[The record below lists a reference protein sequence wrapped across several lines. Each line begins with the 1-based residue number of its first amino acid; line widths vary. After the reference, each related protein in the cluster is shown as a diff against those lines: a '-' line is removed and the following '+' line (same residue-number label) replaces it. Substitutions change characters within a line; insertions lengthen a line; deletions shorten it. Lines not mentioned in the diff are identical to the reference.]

1 MKTLLR
7 TKLSYLILSGI
18 IIAIALLFFNYTW
31 SFGFILGFVFSFITV
46 GITESQI
53 DSVLFNNKKGIRN
66 YIGFIIGNMV
76 YVIPFLL
83 SIFFYQY
90 FNIIFVAF
98 GLLYFKYFMFI
109 QEIFF
114 KKREANVKQ

>member
-7 TKLSYLILSGI
+7 TKLHYLILSGI

-114 KKREANVKQ
+114 KKRETNVKQ

>member
-31 SFGFILGFVFSFITV
+31 SFGFILGFAFSFITV

-53 DSVLFNNKKGIRN
+53 DSVLFNNRKGIRN

-83 SIFFYQY
+83 AIFFYQY

-114 KKREANVKQ
+114 KKRETNVKQ

>member
-7 TKLSYLILSGI
+7 TKLKYLILTGI

-31 SFGFILGFVFSFITV
+31 SFGFVLGFIFSFITV
-46 GITESQI
+46 KITESQI
-53 DSVLFNNKKGIRN
+53 DSVLFNQKKGIQN
-66 YIGFIIGNMV
+66 YIGFILGNMV
-76 YVIPFLL
+76 FVIPFIISILL
-83 SIFFYQY
+83 SSY

-109 QEIFF
+109 QESFF
-114 KKREANVKQ
+114 NKRETNVRK

>member
-76 YVIPFLL
+76 YIIPFLL

-114 KKREANVKQ
+114 KKRETNVKQ

>member
-1 MKTLLR
+1 MKALLR
-7 TKLSYLILSGI
+7 TKLRFLIITGI

-114 KKREANVKQ
+114 KKRESNVKQ

>member
-18 IIAIALLFFNYTW
+18 IIAVALLFFNYTW

-114 KKREANVKQ
+114 KKRETNVKQ

>member
-7 TKLSYLILSGI
+7 TKLRYLILSGI
-18 IIAIALLFFNYTW
+18 IIAIALLFFNFTW

-114 KKREANVKQ
+114 KKRETNVKQ

>member
-114 KKREANVKQ
+114 KKRETNVKQ

>member
-1 MKTLLR
+1 MRTLLR
-7 TKLSYLILSGI
+7 TKLRYLILSGI

-31 SFGFILGFVFSFITV
+31 SFGFILGFAFSFITV

-76 YVIPFLL
+76 YVVPFLL
-83 SIFFYQY
+83 AIYFSQY
-90 FNIIFVAF
+90 FNVIFVAF
-98 GLLYFKYFMFI
+98 GLLYFKYFMYI

-114 KKREANVKQ
+114 KKRETNVKQ

>member
-7 TKLSYLILSGI
+7 TKLRYLILSGI

-31 SFGFILGFVFSFITV
+31 SFGFILGFAFSFITV

-83 SIFFYQY
+83 SIFLNQY

-98 GLLYFKYFMFI
+98 GLLYFKYFMYI

-114 KKREANVKQ
+114 KKRGSNVKQ

>member
-7 TKLSYLILSGI
+7 TKLKYLILTGI

-31 SFGFILGFVFSFITV
+31 SFGFVLGFIFSFITV
-46 GITESQI
+46 KITESQI
-53 DSVLFNNKKGIRN
+53 DSVLFNQKKGIQN
-66 YIGFIIGNMV
+66 YIGFILGNMV
-76 YVIPFLL
+76 FVISFIISILL
-83 SIFFYQY
+83 SSY

-109 QEIFF
+109 QESFF
-114 KKREANVKQ
+114 NKRETNVRK

>member
-31 SFGFILGFVFSFITV
+31 SFGFILGFAFSFITV

-114 KKREANVKQ
+114 KKRETNVKQ

>member
-7 TKLSYLILSGI
+7 TKLRYLILSGI

-31 SFGFILGFVFSFITV
+31 SFGFILGFAFSFITV
-46 GITESQI
+46 RITESQI

-98 GLLYFKYFMFI
+98 GLLYFKYFMFV

-114 KKREANVKQ
+114 KKRETNVKQ

>member
-31 SFGFILGFVFSFITV
+31 SFGFILGFAFSFITV

-83 SIFFYQY
+83 SIFFHQY

-114 KKREANVKQ
+114 KKRETNVKQ

>member
-1 MKTLLR
+1 MKSLLR
-7 TKLSYLILSGI
+7 TKLRYLILSGI
-18 IIAIALLFFNYTW
+18 VIALALLFFNYTW
-31 SFGFILGFVFSFITV
+31 SFGFILGFAFSFITV
-46 GITESQI
+46 RITESLI
-53 DSVLFNNKKGIRN
+53 DSVLFNNKKGIQN
-66 YIGFIIGNMV
+66 YVGFILGNMV

-83 SIFFYQY
+83 SVFLSQY

-114 KKREANVKQ
+114 KKRETNVKQ

>member
-7 TKLSYLILSGI
+7 SNLRYLIISGI
-18 IIAIALLFFNYTW
+18 IIAIAMLIFNYTW
-31 SFGFILGFVFSFITV
+31 SFGFTLGFVFSFVTV

-53 DSVLFNNKKGIRN
+53 DSVLFNNKKGIQN

-76 YVIPFLL
+76 YVIPFLI
-83 SIFFYQY
+83 SIFLNHY

-109 QEIFF
+109 QEGFF
-114 KKREANVKQ
+114 KKRETNVKQ

>member
-7 TKLSYLILSGI
+7 TKLRYLVLSGT

-31 SFGFILGFVFSFITV
+31 SFGFILGFAFSFITV

-53 DSVLFNNKKGIRN
+53 DSVLFNNKKGLKN
-66 YIGFIIGNMV
+66 YIGFILGNMV

-83 SIFFYQY
+83 SIFLNQF
-90 FNIIFVAF
+90 FNVIFVAF
-98 GLLYFKYFMFI
+98 GLLFFKYFMFI

-114 KKREANVKQ
+114 KKRETNVKQ